1 VTAVLGRAEGVNARS
16 PLRRALFLRFFYQAE
31 RKKRGRL
38 GRPLSQCSKIPLSL
52 GILLATLTGLLLAPT
67 LLSALSGLLLLLS
80 WLGLACAALLP
91 TLLTALVLLASA
103 LILVHVFSFV
113 MRVYPA

>member
-1 VTAVLGRAEGVNARS
+1 
-16 PLRRALFLRFFYQAE
+16 
-31 RKKRGRL
+31 
-38 GRPLSQCSKIPLSL
+38 
-52 GILLATLTGLLLAPT
+52 
-67 LLSALSGLLLLLS
+67 LLLLS

-113 MRVYPA
+113 MRVDPA

>member
-1 VTAVLGRAEGVNARS
+1 MRVDKPPS
-16 PLRRALFLRFFYQAE
+16 P
-31 RKKRGRL
+31 K
-38 GRPLSQCSKIPLSL
+38 CSKIPLSL
-52 GILLATLTGLLLAPT
+52 GILLAALTGLLLAPA
-67 LLSALSGLLLLLS
+67 LLSALSRLLLLLS